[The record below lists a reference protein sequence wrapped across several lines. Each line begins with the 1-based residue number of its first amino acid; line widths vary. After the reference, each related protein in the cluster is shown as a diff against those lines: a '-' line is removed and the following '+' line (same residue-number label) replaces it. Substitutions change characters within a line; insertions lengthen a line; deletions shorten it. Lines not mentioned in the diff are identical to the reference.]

1 MNREERRAQEHGR
14 DQGEARQDN
23 LLTQAENQGAAAG
36 MGGAEDTA
44 NDPGTVAKGVAGDKD
59 MANPGTGG
67 AVESDGRLPHHEG
80 MHLPNVPNA

>member
-14 DQGEARQDN
+14 DQGDQRQDN
-23 LLTQAENQGAAAG
+23 LLTQAENQAAAAG
-36 MGGAEDTA
+36 LGGATDTPT
-44 NDPGTVAKGVAGDKD
+44 DPGTVDHGVAGAKD